1 MHYFFVLYGKQSVS
15 HHSIVFFTFIVTLL
29 ATGITLWVLK
39 KLIKPIEVAS
49 KALDNYR
56 NNRIVFELSTV
67 FKDEVGLLLTNI
79 QESITENEKYK
90 LIAVKL

>member
-1 MHYFFVLYGKQSVS
+1 M
-15 HHSIVFFTFIVTLL
+15 
-29 ATGITLWVLK
+29 K